1 MTVAHTMALALLIW
15 MLIALSAFLL
25 MSVWTDDPE
34 HRAAYLRWAVAYLT
48 ALIVFIAIFY
58 SEETLWP
65 FSSSS

>member
-48 ALIVFIAIFY
+48 PLIVFIAIFY
-58 SEETLWP
+58 SEGTLWP

>member
-1 MTVAHTMALALLIW
+1 MTVAHTMALAMLIW

-48 ALIVFIAIFY
+48 ALIVFIVISY
-58 SEETLWP
+58 SKGTLWP

>member
-1 MTVAHTMALALLIW
+1 MTVAHPVTLAMLIW
-15 MLIALSAFLL
+15 MGIALLAFLL

-34 HRAAYLRWAVAYLT
+34 HRSTYLRWAVAYLT

-58 SEETLWP
+58 SEGTLWP

>member
-48 ALIVFIAIFY
+48 ALIVFVVVHCL
-58 SEETLWP
+58 EGTLWP

>member
-48 ALIVFIAIFY
+48 ALIVFIAICY
-58 SEETLWP
+58 SEGTLWP

>member
-34 HRAAYLRWAVAYLT
+34 HRAAYLRWAV
-48 ALIVFIAIFY
+48 LIIAIGLIGKL
-58 SEETLWP
+58 T
-65 FSSSS
+65 

>member
-48 ALIVFIAIFY
+48 ALIVFIATFY
-58 SEETLWP
+58 SKGTLWP

>member
-34 HRAAYLRWAVAYLT
+34 RRSTYLRWAVAYLT
-48 ALIVFIAIFY
+48 ALIVLVVVCLEGA
-58 SEETLWP
+58 LWP
-65 FSSSS
+65 FSSSF

>member
-1 MTVAHTMALALLIW
+1 MTVAHIMDLALPIW

-48 ALIVFIAIFY
+48 ALIVLIVVFCLVGA
-58 SEETLWP
+58 P
-65 FSSSS
+65 

>member
-34 HRAAYLRWAVAYLT
+34 HRNTYLRWAVAYLT
-48 ALIVFIAIFY
+48 ALIIAIFY
-58 SEETLWP
+58 SEGTLWP

>member
-48 ALIVFIAIFY
+48 ALIVFIAISY
-58 SEETLWP
+58 SKGTLWP

>member
-1 MTVAHTMALALLIW
+1 MALALPIW
-15 MLIALSAFLL
+15 MGIALSAFLL

-58 SEETLWP
+58 SEGTLWP

>member
-1 MTVAHTMALALLIW
+1 MTVAHPVTLAMLIW
-15 MLIALSAFLL
+15 MSVALLAFLL

-34 HRAAYLRWAVAYLT
+34 RRSTYLRWAVAYLT

-58 SEETLWP
+58 SEGTLWP

>member
-1 MTVAHTMALALLIW
+1 MDLALPIW

-48 ALIVFIAIFY
+48 ALIVLIVVFCLVGA
-58 SEETLWP
+58 P
-65 FSSSS
+65 

>member
-1 MTVAHTMALALLIW
+1 MTVTHPVILAMLLW
-15 MLIALSAFLL
+15 MLIASSAFLL

-34 HRAAYLRWAVAYLT
+34 HRSTYLRWTVAYLT

-58 SEETLWP
+58 SEGTLWP